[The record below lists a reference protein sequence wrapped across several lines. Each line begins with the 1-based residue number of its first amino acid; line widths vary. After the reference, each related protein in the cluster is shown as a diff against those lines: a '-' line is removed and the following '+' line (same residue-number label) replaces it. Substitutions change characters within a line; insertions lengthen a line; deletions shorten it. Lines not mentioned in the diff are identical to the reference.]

1 MTSDDVAL
9 PAGPGIDTAE
19 TAAATETGEPPAS
32 LEPGEGTA
40 ADRWSRPYAGWM
52 VVARK
57 EFTDH
62 LLSIR
67 FIVLVLVLGLAA
79 FVPLFFAAQRIGS
92 LASSVSGEPAVFLAL
107 FFITSDPASSAGV
120 TVPGVVDFLRLF
132 APLLGI
138 AFAFDAV
145 NGERSEGT
153 LPRLL
158 SQPIHRDDVINGKFA
173 SGLAVIGLVIAGVLL
188 FVAGVGI
195 FRIGIIPAP
204 TEVLRL
210 VVWIFVTLIYVS
222 LWLAFGM
229 MLSVLVRS
237 AATSAL
243 IGFGSWFVLT
253 FFGSFIVSFIAGAV
267 APLSD
272 TLASTNPDQYL
283 ANSSLRDTLFRF
295 LPNTLYGESSVV
307 LLNPTRTSISSL
319 PASVDQAVQAQQQ
332 IGSLLSLDQSF
343 IIVWPQVVALVALT
357 VLCFGVA
364 YVRFMR
370 QEVRA

>member
-1 MTSDDVAL
+1 MTSDDLVL
-9 PAGPGIDTAE
+9 PAGAPGPA
-19 TAAATETGEPPAS
+19 ETGESP
-32 LEPGEGTA
+32 TA
-40 ADRWSRPYAGWM
+40 PDETGAVDRWSRPYAGWM

-57 EFTDH
+57 EFSDH
-62 LLSIR
+62 VLSIR
-67 FIVLVLVLGLAA
+67 FIVLMLVLGVAA
-79 FVPLFFAAQRIGS
+79 FVPLFFAASRIGAA
-92 LASSVSGEPAVFLAL
+92 ASDASGVPALFLAL
-107 FFITSDPASSAGV
+107 FYITSDPTASAGV
-120 TVPGVVDFLRLF
+120 SVPGVADFLRLF

-173 SGLAVIGLVIAGVLL
+173 AGLAVIGLVIVGVMM

-195 FRIGIIPAP
+195 FRLGIVPAP

-210 VVWIFVTLIYVS
+210 VLWILVTLVYVS

-253 FFGSFIVSFIAGAV
+253 FFGGFLLSFVAGV
-267 APLSD
+267 IAPLSE
-272 TLASTNPDQYL
+272 TLANSDPEQFL
-283 ANSSLRDTLFRF
+283 ANSSLRDLLFRV
-295 LPNTLYGESSVV
+295 LPNTLYGESSIV
-307 LLNPTRTSISSL
+307 LLNPSVTTTASR
-319 PASVDQAVQAQQQ
+319 PANLAQFIQAQTQAQ
-332 IGSLLSLDQSF
+332 WDFNTQLSLDQSF
-343 IIVWPQVVALVALT
+343 IVIWPQVVALVALT
-357 VLCFGVA
+357 VLCFVVA
-364 YVRFMR
+364 YIRFMR

>member
-1 MTSDDVAL
+1 VTSDDLAL
-9 PAGPGIDTAE
+9 PRGTKP
-19 TAAATETGEPPAS
+19 ETGEP
-32 LEPGEGTA
+32 TA
-40 ADRWSRPYAGWM
+40 ADEPEETTGIDRWSRPYAGWM

-57 EFTDH
+57 EFADH
-62 LLSIR
+62 LLSVR
-67 FIVLVLVLGLAA
+67 FFVLVLVLGIAA
-79 FVPLFFAAQRIGS
+79 FVPLYFAASRITS
-92 LASSVSGEPAVFLAL
+92 LASSVSGEPALFLAL

-120 TVPGVVDFLRLF
+120 TVPGVVDFLKLF

-145 NGERSEGT
+145 NGERAEGT

-173 SGLAVIGLVIAGVLL
+173 AGLAIIGLVVVGVLL

-195 FRIGIIPAP
+195 FRLGIVPSP

-210 VVWIFVTLIYVS
+210 FVWILLTLVYIS

-243 IGFGSWFVLT
+243 IGFGMWVLITFVGGFIL
-253 FFGSFIVSFIAGAV
+253 SFVAGVV
-267 APLSD
+267 APVSQALLSTD
-272 TLASTNPDQYL
+272 PDQYL
-283 ANSSLRDTLFRF
+283 ANSGLQESIFRL
-295 LPNTLYGESSVV
+295 LPNTLYGESSLL
-307 LLNPTRTSISSL
+307 LLNPSATSQNIST
-319 PASVDQAVQAQQQ
+319 PANIGQAIQAQQQ

-357 VLCFGVA
+357 VLCFAVA
-364 YVRFMR
+364 YIRFMR